1 MKKIILIG
9 VIFLVLCESVLFGQE
24 AQKPYSYKFNKG
36 VGECVFINT
45 SFDKVWTAA
54 VTVLMRDKAQ
64 IVSAE
69 KQSSIMNAEYRPFAS
84 GHFDISLY
92 FEQAGKDVKVVASV
106 SQPSYRRGDLLANIG
121 LEKWTSEEE
130 KKFFDKMLKVT
141 VQLYK

>member
-1 MKKIILIG
+1 MKIILLIG
-9 VIFLVLCESVLFGQE
+9 AIFLVLWEGILFGQE
-24 AQKPYSYKFNKG
+24 VQKPYSYKFNKG

-45 SFDKVWTAA
+45 SFDKIWTTA

-92 FEQAGKDVKVVASV
+92 FEQVGKDVKVVASA
-106 SQPSYRRGDLLANIG
+106 SHPSYRRGDLLANIG
-121 LEKWTSEEE
+121 FEKWTSEEE
-130 KKFFDKMLKVT
+130 KKFFDKMLKL
-141 VQLYK
+141 LYEEG